1 MLDFLRDIYSSFR
14 QTSLERVKSPFL
26 GAFVFSWV
34 GFNWQTLA
42 ILILS
47 KKEIEERLSYINDHF
62 DVGNFLLGPICTTV
76 LISTLLPQIN
86 KIITRIQDKPKSDT
100 IELNLTS
107 KIRIAELQQSI
118 ADIDARKK
126 LAEKKE
132 EKYIEESIY
141 QTKKDFEK
149 SVEDLHMATEL
160 LEQTRNDAIELRGW
174 LAKAE
179 SKLDVET
186 TAKENIAKEL
196 LVEKETIKT
205 LQRQTVELNQR
216 LSSLKSIKYEYDSKE
231 SKLKNDIV
239 ISKQEKE
246 NITSMIEAVARTYP
260 EIFIIS
266 ENNGITSFDVKS
278 SSKKPLLGLNK
289 TLKEQRKNNDLTKN

>member
-149 SVEDLHMATEL
+149 SVEDLHIATEL

-205 LQRQTVELNQR
+205 LQRQTVELNQQ

>member
-149 SVEDLHMATEL
+149 SVEDLHIATEL

-278 SSKKPLLGLNK
+278 SSKKTLLGLNK

>member
-47 KKEIEERLSYINDHF
+47 KKEIEEKLSYINDHF

-149 SVEDLHMATEL
+149 SVEDLHIATEL

-205 LQRQTVELNQR
+205 LQRQTVELNQQ
-216 LSSLKSIKYEYDSKE
+216 LSSLKSIKYEHDSKE
-231 SKLKNDIV
+231 SKLKNDIA